1 MDWNFSTALIGSL
14 PHKDAKVALDQI
26 LDGRIS
32 YPSWPQ
38 LPALGY
44 SESMYVQ
51 TGEHLPGIK
60 IDDEGKR
67 IVAHLGDYDPTD
79 VYTAIV
85 TDDVDYFSHSERY
98 HGGLFELL
106 IRDVSKFPGVK
117 GQVTGPIS
125 EGLQIQDTEGRSA
138 IYDESYSEIIRK
150 TVNMTA
156 KWQVRELSKKNKNVI
171 IFFDEPS
178 LSLLGSPFASVS
190 TEDAAAWMN
199 EAVDVPGCKKG
210 IHCCGNTD
218 WTMVLSKDL
227 GIDILSFDA
236 YSYAHTLTM
245 FPKELGEFIERGG
258 VLSWGIVP
266 SSDEGIEIETPE
278 NLVKIFFDNIDAMCA
293 KGIPKDM
300 IIHQSIITPQCG
312 LGGMTQT
319 NADKAFTL
327 LSEVSKEMKRRYG
340 LE

>member
-1 MDWNFSTALIGSL
+1 MDWDFSTALIGSL
-14 PHKDAKVALDQI
+14 PHKDAKAALDII

-38 LPALGY
+38 LSSLGY

-67 IVAHLGDYDPTD
+67 IVASLGDYDPTE
-79 VYTAIV
+79 VYTAII
-85 TDDVDYFSHSERY
+85 TDDVDYFAHSERY
-98 HGGLFELL
+98 HKGLFELL
-106 IRDVSKFPGVK
+106 KRDVSKFAGIK

-125 EGLQIQDTEGRSA
+125 EGLQVQDTEGRSA
-138 IYDESYSEIIRK
+138 IYDESYSEIIRR

-156 KWQVRELSKKNKNVI
+156 KWQVRELSKKNPNVVM
-171 IFFDEPS
+171 FFDEPS

-190 TEDAAAWMN
+190 TADAAAWMN
-199 EAVDVPGCKKG
+199 EAMDVSGCKKG

-218 WTMVLSKDL
+218 WPTVLSTD
-227 GIDILSFDA
+227 IDILSFDA
-236 YSYAHTLTM
+236 YSYAHTLAM
-245 FPKELGEFIERGG
+245 FPKELGEFIEQGG

-278 NLVKIFFDNIDAMCA
+278 NLAKIFSEHIGSMCA
-293 KGIPKDM
+293 KGISKEKL
-300 IIHQSIITPQCG
+300 IHQSMITPQCG

-327 LSEVSKEMKRRYG
+327 LFEVSKEMKRRFG
-340 LE
+340 IE

>member
-1 MDWNFSTALIGSL
+1 MDWDFSTVLIGSL
-14 PHKDAKVALDQI
+14 PHKDVKAALDMI

-32 YPSWPQ
+32 CPSWPQ
-38 LPALGY
+38 LPSLGY

-60 IDDEGKR
+60 IDGEGKR
-67 IVAHLGDYDPTD
+67 IVASLGDYDPTD
-79 VYTAIV
+79 IYTAIV
-85 TDDVDYFSHSERY
+85 TDDVDYFVHSER
-98 HGGLFELL
+98 HHKGLFELL
-106 IRDVSKFPGVK
+106 RRDVSEFVGIK

-125 EGLQIQDTEGRSA
+125 EGLQIQDAGGRSA

-156 KWQVRELSKKNKNVI
+156 KWQVRELSKKNPNVI
-171 IFFDEPS
+171 MFFDEPS

-190 TEDAAAWMN
+190 AEDAAAWMN
-199 EAVDVPGCKKG
+199 EAIDVPGCKKG

-218 WTMVLSKDL
+218 WPTVLSTDV
-227 GIDILSFDA
+227 DILSFDA
-236 YSYAHTLTM
+236 YSYAHTLAM
-245 FPKELGEFIERGG
+245 FPGELGDFIERGG

-266 SSDEGIEIETPE
+266 SSDEGIVIETPKA
-278 NLVKIFFDNIDAMCA
+278 LAKIFSGHIDSMCA

-300 IIHQSIITPQCG
+300 LIRQSMITPQCG
-312 LGGMTQT
+312 LGGMTQA

-327 LSEVSKEMKRRYG
+327 LSEVSREMKRRFG

>member
-1 MDWNFSTALIGSL
+1 MDWNFSTTLIGSL
-14 PHKDAKVALDQI
+14 PYDDAAKALDKI

-32 YPSWPQ
+32 CPSWPQ

-51 TGEHLPGIK
+51 TGEHLPGIT
-60 IDDEGKR
+60 IDDHGKK
-67 IVAHLGDYDPTD
+67 IVADLGAYDPTD
-79 VYTAIV
+79 IYTAII
-85 TDDVDYFSHSERY
+85 TDDVDYFVHSEKY
-98 HGGLFELL
+98 HKGLFELL
-106 IRDVSKFPGVK
+106 RRDVSGFKGVK

-125 EGLQIQDTEGRSA
+125 EGLQIQDREGRSA

-156 KWQVRELSKKNKNVI
+156 KWQVRELSAKNKNVVM
-171 IFFDEPS
+171 FFDEPS

-190 TEDAAAWMN
+190 LTDAAAWMN
-199 EAVDVPGCKKG
+199 EAIDVPGCRKG

-218 WTMVLSKDL
+218 WPTVLSTN
-227 GIDILSFDA
+227 IDILSFDA
-236 YSYAHTLTM
+236 YAYAHTLAM
-245 FPKELGEFIERGG
+245 FPKELNEFVERGG

-266 SSDEGIEIETPE
+266 SSDDGIEIETPG
-278 NLVKIFFDNIDAMCA
+278 NLAKILSGHIDSISR
-293 KGIPKDM
+293 KGISKDR
-300 IIHQSIITPQCG
+300 IVHQSMITPQCG

-319 NADKAFTL
+319 NAGKTLTL
-327 LSEVSKEMKRRYG
+327 LSELSKEMKRRYN